1 MSSQTKLENVLRDI
15 HVMISKSE
23 KYDADR
29 IIVSKQD
36 IFNLDRKSVV

>member
-23 KYDADR
+23 KYDATGLLLVNR
-29 IIVSKQD
+29 IYLI
-36 IFNLDRKSVV
+36 